1 VAYALQGGVTPR
13 VVQTKFWTGLAKS
26 SKLPCF
32 CDPRSGTNPVFSA
45 DIEEMTS
52 MLTNEFVDRLNA
64 AGAPAPRASVQNVV
78 IVNGN
83 TEAVRLLESVLDG
96 GRYDVVF
103 VESSSHA
110 YSQIKRVRP
119 HLVILCV
126 RMDDAEALQVLSML
140 KLDQETR
147 DIPVITYASEREPH
161 QFEFEGMEEPSD
173 VEMFT
178 PKPAVWMN

>member
-1 VAYALQGGVTPR
+1 ML
-13 VVQTKFWTGLAKS
+13 
-26 SKLPCF
+26 
-32 CDPRSGTNPVFSA
+32 
-45 DIEEMTS
+45 TS
-52 MLTNEFVDRLNA
+52 QQTNEFVDSLNA
-64 AGAPAPRASVQNVV
+64 AGAPAARAGVQNVV

-83 TEAVRLLESVLDG
+83 TEAVGLLESVLDG
-96 GRYDVVF
+96 GRYDVIF

-119 HLVILCV
+119 HLVILCLG
-126 RMDDAEALQVLSML
+126 MDDAEGLQVLSML

-147 DIPVITYASEREPH
+147 DIPVITYASDREPR
-161 QFEFEGMEEPSD
+161 QFEFEDAEGPSD